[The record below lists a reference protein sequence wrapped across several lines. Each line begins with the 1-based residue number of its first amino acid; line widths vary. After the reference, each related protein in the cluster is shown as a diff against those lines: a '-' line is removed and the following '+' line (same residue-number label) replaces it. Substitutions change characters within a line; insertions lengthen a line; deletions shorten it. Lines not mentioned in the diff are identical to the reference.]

1 MPMPPE
7 DGFKLFSE
15 ITALP
20 RPHRLVPFPRI
31 NPKTGENFE
40 IAMWLLTEQESLL
53 VASEAEKMTRRLLK
67 DNLPGKDEQS
77 KGYNDVFNNAS
88 AIELLYRACRDPND
102 ITRPLF
108 PNKQAIGDTLTT
120 DEIAVL
126 LNHYFTMQVE
136 LGPIV
141 GGMTEEE
148 LQAWIKKLAEG
159 GQSSQY
165 FLNSLSWEALK
176 GLVIAMAIQSFSSQM
191 DKSSFTSQPE
201 ENISN
206 KIVKTRKSKT

>member
-7 DGFKLFSE
+7 DGFKLFTE

-20 RPHRLVPFPRI
+20 RPHRLVPFPRV

-53 VASEAEKMTRRLLK
+53 VASEAEKITRKLLK
-67 DNLPGKDEQS
+67 DNLPGKDEQA

-88 AIELLYRACRDPND
+88 AVELLYRACRDPND

-108 PNKQAIGDTLTT
+108 PNKQAIGDALTV

-136 LGPIV
+136 LGPII
-141 GGMTEEE
+141 GGMTDDEV
-148 LQAWIKKLAEG
+148 QAWIKKLAEG
-159 GQSSQY
+159 GSSSQY

-176 GLVIAMAIQSFSSQM
+176 GLLTAMAIQLFSSQT
-191 DKSSFTSQPE
+191 DKSSPTLPPE
-201 ENISN
+201 ENTTE
-206 KIVKTRKSKT
+206 KTVKTKKSKT